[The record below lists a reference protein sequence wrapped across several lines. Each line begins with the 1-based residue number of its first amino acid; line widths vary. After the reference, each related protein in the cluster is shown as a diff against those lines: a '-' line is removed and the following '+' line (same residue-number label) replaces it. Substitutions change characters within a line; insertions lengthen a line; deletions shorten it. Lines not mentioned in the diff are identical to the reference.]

1 MKISAVLASYN
12 HAPYLRTCIDSMLNQ
27 TRPPDEIIVVD
38 DESTDE
44 SREIIDSY
52 GDAVQ
57 KIYHRRHGT
66 YGTLN
71 VGIRRATG
79 DWIAIHNS
87 DDVWD
92 PCKLERQEALLREYP
107 EVGLVHTSVKYIDAS
122 GQECGYP
129 IDADLRWYHAPP
141 CSNALL
147 TLIHSNC
154 VSISSAMFSRKALDR
169 VGLFDERYLGCGD
182 WDLCLKISKEFPVGF
197 VDAPLTYIRRHRGNA
212 GSDPDRIPGNWMGQ
226 DWNYL
231 GFETMPKAAEKLLEK
246 AWRGEV
252 PREEAAFALACLG
265 TQYTWGV
272 RPDLAR
278 KVLRMS
284 IRLQPARLKTC
295 ARYLTTF
302 LPHKVRSRIR

>member
-12 HAPYLRTCIDSMLNQ
+12 HAPYLRACIDSMLHQ

-52 GDAVQ
+52 GNAVQ
-57 KIYHRRHGT
+57 KIYHRRRGT

-71 VGIRRATG
+71 VGIQHATG

-92 PCKLERQEALLREYP
+92 LRKLERQEEVIREYP
-107 EVGLVHTSVKYIDAS
+107 EIGFVHTGVKYIDAS
-122 GQECGYP
+122 GQECVDP
-129 IDADLRWYHAPP
+129 IEADLRWYHAPP
-141 CSNALL
+141 CSHALL

-154 VSISSAMFSRKALDR
+154 VCISSAIFSRKALDR
-169 VGLFDERYLGCGD
+169 IGLFDERYLGSGD
-182 WDLCLKISKEFPVGF
+182 WDLCLKISEEFPVGF
-197 VDAPLTYIRRHRGNA
+197 VDASLTHIRRHRGNA
-212 GSDPDRIPGNWMGQ
+212 GSDPNRIPGNWMGQ

-231 GFETMPKAAEKLLEK
+231 GYETMPKAAEKLFEK
-246 AWRGEV
+246 AQRGEL
-252 PREEAAFALACLG
+252 PRAEAAFSLACLG
-265 TQYTWGV
+265 TLYTWGS

-278 KVLRMS
+278 KVLGMA
-284 IRLQPARLKTC
+284 IRLQPVRLKTY

-302 LPHKVRSRIR
+302 LPYKVRDRIR